1 MPERSRP
8 SRQGRP
14 RSSTVRSRGVAMAS
28 RRALLLVV
36 GGLLATHAARAG
48 DGCETR
54 ELVLPAQGTTTCTK
68 ASTADEANDYDP
80 GTVPDVTSCVD
91 AFGGAIGTPGRD
103 EVWTLTLPPATL
115 LDVEVI
121 PTSGWD
127 PAVYASTRVEP
138 DSLET
143 YCIDGRDVAFDGS
156 PEVLV
161 GLTNPSASEE
171 LVLYLVV
178 DSASGSATFG
188 SGPYTLELRTTP
200 LTVGEGNDCG
210 TPIAI
215 DLVTATTASREANTC
230 AAENIFDASLG
241 CPTVPGSDLPGR
253 DLVFAVTAPDS
264 STWSA
269 TVTPSAGWDVGVSV
283 FTGPCTA
290 PFGAT
295 CTALSDDGREGE
307 AETVGPIVT
316 PVGAGETVYTLVVDS
331 RYAEGALGG
340 CGTFEIAFTRTDVD
354 QGTSEDCASPRV
366 VGVTSGEVTRI
377 TGITCPFFNNYAVG
391 TDDGCGENQ
400 LRAPLDA
407 DDQVYE
413 VVVPADVSAWSVQ
426 LVPEGTYDAAMV
438 VTRGTCTPDVTN
450 CVAAVDVWGGGKPE
464 GVFNVASAGGETFY
478 VIVDAVAGC
487 GGYELLLRGDP
498 GTPVAPTT
506 WSRLKSRYRV
516 GEP

>member
-1 MPERSRP
+1 MPERPRP
-8 SRQGRP
+8 VRRGRP
-14 RSSTVRSRGVAMAS
+14 GSPTVRSM
-28 RRALLLVV
+28 ALLLALGVIAP
-36 GGLLATHAARAG
+36 GARAG
-48 DGCETR
+48 DPCDLR
-54 ELVLPAQGTTTCTK
+54 ELVLPAQGTTTCVE
-68 ASTADEANDYDP
+68 ASTADETNDYDP

-91 AFGGAIGTPGRD
+91 AFGGGIPTPGRD

-127 PAVYASTRVEP
+127 PAVYASTRSEP

-143 YCIDGRDVAFDGS
+143 YCIGGRDVAFDGS

-161 GLTNPSASEE
+161 GLQNPSASEE

-188 SGPYTLELRTTP
+188 SGPYTLELRTSP

-210 TPIAI
+210 TPIAV
-215 DLVTATTASREANTC
+215 DLVGATTATIEASTC
-230 AAENIFDASLG
+230 AAEDVFDASLA

-253 DLVFAVTAPDS
+253 DLVFQVTAPDS

-269 TVTPSAGWDVGVSV
+269 TVTPSGAWDVALAV
-283 FTGPCTA
+283 FTGVCSS

-295 CTALSDDGREGE
+295 CTALADAGREGE
-307 AETVGPIVT
+307 AESVGPVVT
-316 PVGAGETVYTLVVDS
+316 PVGAGETLYTLVVDS
-331 RYAEGALGG
+331 RYASGALGG
-340 CGTFEIAFTRTDVD
+340 CGSFSITFTRTDAD
-354 QGTSEDCASPRV
+354 EGTSEDCTSPRTLTV
-366 VGVTSGEVTRI
+366 ASGEVTRV
-377 TGITCPFFNNYAVG
+377 TGITCPFFNNVAAG
-391 TDDGCGENQ
+391 PESTCGDNQ
-400 LRAPLDA
+400 LRAALAA
-407 DDQVYE
+407 DDQIYE

-426 LVPEGTYDAAMV
+426 IVPEGNYDPALV
-438 VTRGTCTPDVTN
+438 VTRGTCLLGETN

-464 GVFNVASAGGETFY
+464 GVFNIGSSGGETFY
-478 VIVDAVAGC
+478 VVVDAVAGC
-487 GGYELLLRGDP
+487 GGYELFVRGDP

-506 WSRLKSRYRV
+506 WSRLKARYRV